1 MRERAPAAGTPSG
14 ASLGGAFP
22 HRLPDWIRPT
32 VLERCGSTNDI
43 VKDMAR
49 TGAPEGALVRAVR
62 QEAGRGRRGRSWLSD
77 AGNLA
82 CTLLLR
88 PGGTPQ
94 RAAEL
99 SFVTALAAGEA
110 VDGLIAA
117 APKLKWPNDILVDGA
132 KIAGILLESEA
143 DLDGS
148 VAWVAVGMG
157 MNVRHHPDTADYPAT
172 SLLALGADVE
182 PDLVMAAYAGAFD
195 RWYRRWQD
203 YGFAPVR
210 AAWLN
215 AAQGLGGAVT
225 VRLHDRSFDGRL
237 VDLDVDGALLVE
249 TAQGSVKV
257 SAGDVFFPILSGP
270 R

>member
-1 MRERAPAAGTPSG
+1 MSG
-14 ASLGGAFP
+14 QALIPGAFP

-32 VLERCGSTNDI
+32 VLDRCGSTNDV

-49 TGAPEGALVRAVR
+49 TGAPEGTLVRAIR

-77 AGNLA
+77 VGNLA

-110 VDGLIAA
+110 VDGLVAA
-117 APKLKWPNDILVDGA
+117 APKLKWPNDILVGGA

-143 DLDGS
+143 DMDGS

-157 MNVRHHPDTADYPAT
+157 LNVRHHPDMADYATT
-172 SLLALGADVE
+172 SLLAQGADVD
-182 PDLVMAAYAGAFD
+182 PDQVMAAYAGAFD
-195 RWYRRWQD
+195 RWYRRWQEF
-203 YGFAPVR
+203 GFAPVR

-215 AAQGLGGAVT
+215 AAHGLGGPVT

-237 VDLDVDGALLVE
+237 LDLDIDGTLLVE
-249 TAQGSVKV
+249 TPAGRVRV
-257 SAGDVFFPILSGP
+257 TAGDVFFPSAVQP
-270 R
+270 TS

>member
-1 MRERAPAAGTPSG
+1 MSGQALTP
-14 ASLGGAFP
+14 GAFP

-32 VLERCGSTNDI
+32 VMDRCGSTNDV

-49 TGAPEGALVRAVR
+49 TGAPEGTLVRAIR

-110 VDGLIAA
+110 VDGLVAA

-143 DLDGS
+143 DVDGS

-157 MNVRHHPDTADYPAT
+157 LNVRHHPDMADYATT
-172 SLLALGADVE
+172 SLLAHGADVD
-182 PDLVMAAYAGAFD
+182 PDQVMAAYAGAFD
-195 RWYRRWQD
+195 RWYRRWQAF
-203 YGFAPVR
+203 GFAPVR

-215 AAQGLGGAVT
+215 AAHGLGGPVT

-237 VDLDVDGALLVE
+237 LDLDADGALVVE
-249 TAQGSVKV
+249 TPAGRVRV
-257 SAGDVFFPILSGP
+257 TAGDVFFPSAAQTTS
-270 R
+270 

>member
-1 MRERAPAAGTPSG
+1 MSGRALTPS
-14 ASLGGAFP
+14 APS
-22 HRLPDWIRPT
+22 HRLPEWIRPT

-49 TGAPEGALVRAVR
+49 SGAPEGALVRAVR
-62 QEAGRGRRGRSWLSD
+62 QEAGRGRRGRSWTSEP
-77 AGNLA
+77 GNLY

-110 VDGLIAA
+110 VDGLVAA
-117 APKLKWPNDILVDGA
+117 APKLKWPNDVLVDGA

-143 DLDGS
+143 ETGGG

-157 MNVRHHPDTADYPAT
+157 MNVRHHPDTPGYATT
-172 SLLALGADVE
+172 SLLAQGADVE
-182 PDLVMAAYAGAFD
+182 PDLVMAAYARAFD

-215 AAQGLGGAVT
+215 AAQGVGGPVT
-225 VRLHDRSFDGRL
+225 VRLHDRSFEGRL
-237 VDLDVDGALLVE
+237 VDLDADGALLVE
-249 TAQGSVKV
+249 TAGGTVKV
-257 SAGDVFFPILSGP
+257 TAGDVFFPHAVQPIA
-270 R
+270 

>member
-1 MRERAPAAGTPSG
+1 MTGTALSSG
-14 ASLGGAFP
+14 AVP

-49 TGAPEGALVRAVR
+49 SGAPEGALVRAIR

-99 SFVTALAAGEA
+99 SFVTALAVGEA
-110 VDGLIAA
+110 VDGLVAG
-117 APKLKWPNDILVDGA
+117 APKLKWPNDVLVDGA
-132 KIAGILLESEA
+132 KVAGILLESES
-143 DLDGS
+143 DIDGS

-157 MNVRHHPDTADYPAT
+157 MNVRHHPEGMDYPTT
-172 SLLALGADVE
+172 SLMALGADVE
-182 PDLVMAAYAGAFD
+182 PDAVMAAYARAFD

-210 AAWLN
+210 AAWMN
-215 AAQGLGGAVT
+215 AAQGLGGPVT
-225 VRLHDRSFDGRL
+225 VRLHDRTLQGHL
-237 VDLDVDGALLVE
+237 VDLDAEGALLVE
-249 TAQGSVKV
+249 TAEGVTKV
-257 SAGDVFFPILSGP
+257 TAGDVFFPTTP
-270 R
+270 VRE